1 MRKALVVGIDY
12 YSENHIGNLNGAV
25 NDARSVAEVLE
36 RNADG
41 SVNFSTP
48 RLIAAADSTT
58 AVTRRQLKEAVLELF
73 AGDSEIALLY
83 FSGHGYIED
92 TGGGYLCA
100 SDCRDGDDGLPLT
113 DVMTA
118 AHKSKSQN
126 KIIVLDS
133 CHSGVVATGPL
144 EPELAQI
151 SDGMTI
157 LTAST
162 AEQYSMETGGAGVY
176 TTLLVD
182 ALKGAAANL
191 LGAVTP
197 GSIYAH
203 IDQSL
208 GPWAQR
214 PVFRTNV
221 KKFVSLRTAEA
232 PLELWHL
239 QQLPVLF
246 HDPIARFQLDP
257 SYEPERAGKEDSA
270 VPPPN
275 PNNTTKFAILQELNS
290 VGLVRPVG
298 ASKPHM
304 YHAAMESKGCV
315 LTTLGRHYWGLV
327 QRGLL

>member
-1 MRKALVVGIDY
+1 VRKALVVGIDY
-12 YSENHIGNLNGAV
+12 YAENHIDDLNGAV
-25 NDARSVAEVLE
+25 NDAGSVADVLE

-48 RLIAAADSTT
+48 RLIAAADPAT
-58 AVTRRQLKEAVLELF
+58 AITRRQLKDAVLELF

-100 SDCRDGDDGLPLT
+100 SDCKDGDDGLSLT
-113 DVMTA
+113 EIMTA
-118 AHKSKSQN
+118 AHNSKAQN
-126 KIIVLDS
+126 KIVILDS
-133 CHSGVVATGPL
+133 CHSGVTASSPL
-144 EPELAQI
+144 KPDMAEV

-162 AEQYSMETGGAGVY
+162 ADQYSMETGGAGVY

-182 ALKGAAANL
+182 ALNGAAANL
-191 LGAVTP
+191 LGAITP
-197 GSIYAH
+197 GSVYAH

-221 KKFVSLRTAEA
+221 TKFISLRNAEA

-239 QQLPVLF
+239 HQLPVLF
-246 HDPIARFQLDP
+246 SSPTALIQLDP
-257 SYEPERAGKEDSA
+257 SYEPERPETED
-270 VPPPN
+270 PPPRCHRRT
-275 PNNTTKFAILQELNS
+275 PRTRPRSRSCKSTPR
-290 VGLVRPVG
+290 LVW
-298 ASKPHM
+298 
-304 YHAAMESKGCV
+304 CV
-315 LTTLGRHYWGLV
+315 P
-327 QRGLL
+327 